1 MPVRRA
7 DALAI
12 GAITLLTLT
21 VLVPV
26 VAQTADP
33 DQRANN
39 TLSNAKQLAIANLMY
54 CQDYD
59 ETYALAVISP
69 KTPGFPSLSS
79 GWASVTQPYIKNFSE
94 TYRSPGIAGGKQSV
108 QFMFNDLAGGQS
120 LATVESPKSSL
131 LLMDGEDVANNTGH
145 AWSRSAPP
153 VGATIISV
161 KSGKKTLW
169 KVAPGAGA
177 RVQSS
182 PTRFAGKGVYAFL
195 DGHAKMCSPEII
207 FFPPRSSSSPKAPVG
222 EPKPGASD
230 KFSFR
235 LN

>member
-33 DQRANN
+33 DQRAAS
-39 TLSNAKQLAIANLMY
+39 TLSNAKQLALANLMY

-59 ETYALAVISP
+59 EIYAPAVTSP
-69 KTPGFPSLSS
+69 QYTSGAKIGAS
-79 GWASVTQPYIKNFSE
+79 GWASVTLPYIKNKE
-94 TYRSPGIAGGKQSV
+94 TYRSPGIAGGKQPV

-120 LATVESPKSSL
+120 LATVESPKSSI
-131 LLMDGEDVANNTGH
+131 LLMDGEDVPCNTGH
-145 AWSRSAPP
+145 AWSKSAPS
-153 VGATIISV
+153 VGATVISV

-182 PTRFAGKGVYAFL
+182 PTRFSGKGVYAFL
-195 DGHAKMCSPEII
+195 DGHAKVCAPEAI
-207 FFPPRSSSSPKAPVG
+207 FFPPRSSSSPKAPAG
-222 EPKPGASD
+222 ETKPGASD
-230 KFSFR
+230 RATFR